1 MKEYYRH
8 YRLYEDNGN
17 TVELL
22 PRGGVTLFVLQVDAE
37 EGHSTVVV
45 GTATCSLGDNYCR
58 RTGRKIAGQRA
69 HSQSRSYHF
78 TELDSKVDEELAA
91 HAWCAA
97 HDVYGR
103 RFAERVELLATG
115 DARW

>member
-8 YRLYEDNGN
+8 YRLYEDNGD
-17 TVELL
+17 TIEVL
-22 PRGGVTLFVLQVDAE
+22 PRGGVTLFVRREDAE
-37 EGHSTVVV
+37 EGFSTLAV
-45 GTATCSLGDNYCR
+45 GIATCSLGDNYCR
-58 RTGRKIAGQRA
+58 RTGRKIARQRA
-69 HSQSRSYHF
+69 DSLSRAYRF